1 MRWPY
6 RTARTSKSSG
16 GYTEPRLSADFAHTV
31 VSMPRKLNPVTGKMM
46 HLVRTPD
53 AGLYDPSHSWFDGS
67 EYVAATETEIDRY
80 FPDPEQALG

>member
-1 MRWPY
+1 
-6 RTARTSKSSG
+6 
-16 GYTEPRLSADFAHTV
+16 
-31 VSMPRKLNPVTGKMM
+31 M